1 MPGFVLHL
9 GATVMCAHAGQA
21 QPTAPNPRVLVSG
34 QPVTTQVAPYVVA
47 GCPFVPPGGQR
58 PVRNRAMGR
67 GCDARPR
74 QRRTGINANERAI
87 CAPTG
92 TAVERDRDTNTSHRH
107 MNIDFPYHFDA
118 RGRTAEVDYDAH
130 IRDLIEQVL
139 FTAPGERVNRPDFGS
154 GLLRLVFAPNS
165 DELAATT
172 QYLVQG
178 SLQQYLGDLIQ
189 VDAVDVTSED
199 STLRVSVRYLV
210 RQTQT
215 LQTAEFTKG
224 VPTA

>member
-1 MPGFVLHL
+1 M
-9 GATVMCAHAGQA
+9 
-21 QPTAPNPRVLVSG
+21 
-34 QPVTTQVAPYVVA
+34 
-47 GCPFVPPGGQR
+47 
-58 PVRNRAMGR
+58 RNRAVGR
-67 GCDARPR
+67 GCDPRPGK
-74 QRRTGINANERAI
+74 RTTCVDANERCGLRADRY
-87 CAPTG
+87 AL
-92 TAVERDRDTNTSHRH
+92 ERDRDTNTSHRH
-107 MNIDFPYHFDA
+107 MNVDFPYHVDA

-165 DELAATT
+165 SELAATT

-189 VDAVDVTSED
+189 IDAVDVTSED

-215 LQTAEFTKG
+215 LRTAEFTKG
-224 VPTA
+224 VLTA